1 MEAYALAKTCKIFGV
16 KFACY
21 KYISDNA
28 DNEAADNWKEN
39 CSKGFNLF
47 VDCLYESGDT

>member
-1 MEAYALAKTCKIFGV
+1 MEAYAIAKTCKIYSV
-16 KFACY
+16 EFACY

-28 DNEAADNWKEN
+28 DSDAADNWKEN

-47 VDCLYESGDT
+47 VNCLNESGDS